1 MKTVNIKL
9 SSIDD
14 IRVLVDCATEC
25 KYDVELS
32 CGSYTIDAKS
42 IMGIFG
48 LDLAKPIS
56 LTVYGND
63 CEEFLEKIK
72 PFTLT
77 TA

>member
-1 MKTVNIKL
+1 MKTVYIKL

-14 IRVLVDCATEC
+14 IRTLVDCSTQC
-25 KYDVELS
+25 KFDVELT

-48 LDLAKPIS
+48 LDLSKPIMLS
-56 LTVYGND
+56 AFSDD
-63 CEEFLEKIK
+63 CDEFFEKIK
-72 PFTLT
+72 AFTVP